1 MTKEI
6 TDEMF
11 YLLCDYRMSE
21 PIPLKD
27 ADLTSPFIYDRDY
40 GVFYVDGGYHQL
52 GMALLFAWRHGA
64 LSVRQLLKENSDIKK
79 RVSER
84 SHSSSGKYEYL
95 SECFLLDL
103 KGTAMGSSVASHLQ
117 VGRIR
122 NLNEEEKQI
131 IGRYEIQELAY
142 ILGL

>member
-1 MTKEI
+1 MAKVI

-21 PIPLKD
+21 PVPLKD
-27 ADLTSPFIYDRDY
+27 ADLGEPFIYDRDY

-64 LSVRQLLKENSDIKK
+64 LNVRQLLKENPDIKK
-79 RVSER
+79 LVSER

-103 KGTAMGSSVASHLQ
+103 QGTAMGSSVSSHLQ

-122 NLNEEEKQI
+122 NLNEYEKQI
-131 IGRYEIQELAY
+131 IGRYEVKELAFL
-142 ILGL
+142 LGL